1 MSEHSTHCKD
11 PHCYGCSCTPDCDYW
26 DEEPNVLAE
35 RERII
40 KILATMRDTT
50 HEDAWDT
57 LDDAID
63 AINGVSQNYDIDPVS
78 ENPDKEN

>member
-1 MSEHSTHCKD
+1 MLSEDERDDLIADNNFQH
-11 PHCYGCSCTPDCDYW
+11 GRDY
-26 DEEPNVLAE
+26 E

-63 AINGVSQNYDIDPVS
+63 AINGVSQNTDIDPVS
-78 ENPDKEN
+78 QNPDKEN

>member
-1 MSEHSTHCKD
+1 VPRSLTNA
-11 PHCYGCSCTPDCDYW
+11 YW
-26 DEEPNVLAE
+26 IEVGTLRE

-63 AINGVSQNYDIDPVS
+63 AINGVSQNTDIDPAS
-78 ENPDKEN
+78 QNPDKEN

>member
-1 MSEHSTHCKD
+1 MTDYLDPATLTPELLYQLQAETWEQGAEH
-11 PHCYGCSCTPDCDYW
+11 
-26 DEEPNVLAE
+26 E

-63 AINGVSQNYDIDPVS
+63 AINGVPQLPETEGPLDFPFEYEGWN
-78 ENPDKEN
+78 

>member
-1 MSEHSTHCKD
+1 MTFADQYANHAYADLIREAETQGIEIGASQ
-11 PHCYGCSCTPDCDYW
+11 
-26 DEEPNVLAE
+26 E

-57 LDDAID
+57 LDDAINT
-63 AINGVSQNYDIDPVS
+63 INGVSQNTDIEPVS

>member
-1 MSEHSTHCKD
+1 MTSRGHHLTD
-11 PHCYGCSCTPDCDYW
+11 VYW
-26 DEEPNVLAE
+26 LEMGALRE

-63 AINGVSQNYDIDPVS
+63 AINGVVQDYGVDSQDTKLEY
-78 ENPDKEN
+78 EG